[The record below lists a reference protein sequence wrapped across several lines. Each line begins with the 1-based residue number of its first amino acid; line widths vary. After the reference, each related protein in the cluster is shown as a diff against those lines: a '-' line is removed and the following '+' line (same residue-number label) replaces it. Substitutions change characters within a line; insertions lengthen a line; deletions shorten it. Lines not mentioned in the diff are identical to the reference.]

1 MNILLPCV
9 KNVDYMR
16 KSNEKMNYTKIIS
29 DMQQLHTKECT
40 YERDLP
46 AYATFPYNEAYVG
59 QNEAIKIIMQ
69 EDRCLLCSH
78 TGSGKSTV
86 FLTAAHELDIPT
98 LVIEPRKF
106 LQVQLA
112 AYFNDFVLF
121 GKSEYKCF
129 YADSA
134 AHAPCAKTYTR
145 DKQKYFSVRN
155 QYTGVI
161 EEKPYPCEGCEYYYA
176 RIEARK
182 QLSEKGVLIVNM
194 GNFWMWR
201 DATKFIVV
209 DEADEFFRS
218 ISSGIGLYEVS
229 TKDIDEESSENIVN
243 IIKKEEEGTE
253 NKIEFIK
260 TKEVVDVQ
268 DAKKLNAF
276 NNHLEK
282 LRFFQRNIGEA
293 FYYTKK
299 STKQVYVELQPDKIS
314 ALVERLFSGKK
325 LCLVSATPSAF
336 VQKEKK

>member
-1 MNILLPCV
+1 
-9 KNVDYMR
+9 
-16 KSNEKMNYTKIIS
+16 MNYTKIIS
-29 DMQQLHTKECT
+29 DMQQLHASKCT
-40 YERDLP
+40 TEMDLASYASFP
-46 AYATFPYNEAYVG
+46 FDVAYKG
-59 QNEAIKIIMQ
+59 QNEAIKTIVE
-69 EDRCLLCSH
+69 EDRSLLCSH
-78 TGSGKSTV
+78 TGSGKSAV
-86 FLTAAHELDIPT
+86 FLTAAHELELPT
-98 LVIEPRKF
+98 LIIEPRKF

-121 GKSEYKCF
+121 GKSEYKCY

-155 QYTGVI
+155 QYTGET
-161 EEKPYPCEGCEYYYA
+161 EEKPYPCHNCEYYYTRVA
-176 RIEARK
+176 ARK
-182 QLSEKGVLIVNM
+182 QLHEKGVLIVNM

-201 DATKFIVV
+201 DAAKFIVV

-229 TKDIDEESSENIVN
+229 TKDIDEDSDENIVN
-243 IIKKEEEGTE
+243 LIKKEEEGTE

-268 DAKKLNAF
+268 DARKLNAF

-282 LRFFQRNIGEA
+282 LRFFQRNIEEA

-299 STKQVYVELQPDKIS
+299 TTKQVYVELQPDKIS
-314 ALVERLFSGKK
+314 VLVDRLFSGKR

-336 VQKEKK
+336 LEGAK

>member
-1 MNILLPCV
+1 
-9 KNVDYMR
+9 
-16 KSNEKMNYTKIIS
+16 
-29 DMQQLHTKECT
+29 MQQLHTSECT
-40 YERDLP
+40 TERDLASYASFP
-46 AYATFPYNEAYVG
+46 FDVAYEG
-59 QNEAIKIIMQ
+59 QNEAIKTIMD

-78 TGSGKSTV
+78 TGSGKSAV
-86 FLTAAHELDIPT
+86 FLTAAHELELPT
-98 LVIEPRKF
+98 LIIEPRKF

-112 AYFNDFVLF
+112 NYFNDFVLF
-121 GKSEYKCF
+121 GKSEYKCY

-134 AHAPCAKTYTR
+134 AHAPCVKTYTR

-155 QYTGVI
+155 QYTGKI

-201 DATKFIVV
+201 DAAKFIIV

-218 ISSGIGLYEVS
+218 ISSGIGLYDVS
-229 TKDIDEESSENIVN
+229 TKDIDETDENTTIN
-243 IIKKEEEGTE
+243 LLKKEIEGTE
-253 NKIEFIK
+253 NKIKFIDD
-260 TKEVVDVQ
+260 KEVIEVR
-268 DAKKLNAF
+268 DAKKLNAIK
-276 NNHLEK
+276 NHLEK
-282 LRFFQRNIGEA
+282 LLLFLQNKGEC

-336 VQKEKK
+336 VQNEKK